1 MTKQSISDIGHFS
14 VADIVAGISVGLVL
28 VPQSMAYAGLAG
40 LSPVHGLYAAA
51 IAPIAAAFFASSPFL
66 QSGPVAMTSVLS
78 FGALSAIA
86 IPMTAEYM
94 LLAAL
99 LALVVGVVR
108 VVFGLLR
115 AGFVSDLLSQ
125 PITMGFTRAAG
136 LLIIGSQLP
145 KFLGAEAPVTGI
157 VGSTLWT
164 VSHPL
169 HWSLE
174 SCAIGAAT
182 VCVIVIGRRIHT
194 LFPGVLVAVAGGI
207 AYSIWS
213 SYEGAVIGDVPAA
226 FPSISLALPWE
237 YLPHLIFPGVVIAL
251 VGFAEPAA
259 IARTMA
265 TQTRTRWSPDR
276 ELISQGVAN
285 FSVGLV
291 GGFPVGGSF
300 SRTMVNRGAGATSRW
315 SGLITGLFVL
325 SVLPF
330 ASHFAPL
337 PLTVLAAIV
346 IHAVIK
352 LLDFS
357 RLIRLLSISPPQAI
371 VGWTTF
377 GLTLALAPR
386 IDLAVMI
393 GIGLGIGVHLW
404 RERNVHINTNYR
416 DGELTLEPVG
426 VIYFGSVT
434 AFDDAL
440 IDELAQHPNATRL
453 IIDLRKVGR
462 LDFTGVQTIRGVAAD
477 AQSAGLGVRIIPGH
491 AVQGAKVLR
500 RVISEDLQ
508 RFHAEETVTI
518 EIDPDP
524 SAKIN

>member
-1 MTKQSISDIGHFS
+1 MNDSNQTAIGRFG
-14 VADIVAGISVGLVL
+14 IVDVIAGISVGLVL
-28 VPQSMAYAGLAG
+28 VPQSVAYASLAG

-51 IAPIAAAFFASSPFL
+51 LAPIAAAFFASSPYL

-78 FGALSAIA
+78 LGALSAIA
-86 IPMTAEYM
+86 IPLSEGYAA
-94 LLAAL
+94 LAAL
-99 LALVVGVVR
+99 LAIVVGVVR

-115 AGFVSDLLSQ
+115 AGFVADLMSQ

-145 KFLGAEAPVTGI
+145 KFVGANAPVSGI
-157 VGSTLWT
+157 IESSTWT
-164 VSHPL
+164 LFHPNA
-169 HWSLE
+169 WSIE
-174 SCAIGAAT
+174 SCAIGVAT
-182 VCVIVIGRRIHT
+182 LAVIILGRRIHT
-194 LFPGVLVAVAGGI
+194 LFPGVLIAVAAGI
-207 AYSIWS
+207 VYSVS
-213 SYEGAVIGDVPAA
+213 SGYTGAVIGDVPAV
-226 FPSISLALPWE
+226 FPSLSIDLPWSS
-237 YLPHLIFPGVVIAL
+237 LPHLIFPGVVIAL

-276 ELISQGVAN
+276 ELISQGAAN
-285 FSVGLV
+285 LSAGLV

-300 SRTMVNRGAGATSRW
+300 SRTLINRGAGARSRW
-315 SGLITGLFVL
+315 SGLITGVFVL

-330 ASHFAPL
+330 AGHFAPL

-357 RLIRLLSISPPQAI
+357 RLIRLLRISPPQAI

-377 GLTLALAPR
+377 GLTLVLAPR

-393 GIGLGIGVHLW
+393 GIGFGVGVHLW
-404 RERNVHINTNYR
+404 RERNVHLNTIYNE
-416 DGELTLEPVG
+416 GELTLEPIG

-440 IDELAQHPNATRL
+440 IRELALHPNATRL
-453 IIDLRKVGR
+453 IIDLRKIGR

-477 AQSAGLGVRIIPGH
+477 AQSAGLSVRIIPGH

-500 RVISEDLQ
+500 RVIAEDLE
-508 RFHAEETVTI
+508 RFDLSETATI
-518 EIDPDP
+518 AIDADPDT
-524 SAKIN
+524 